1 MAFTLMDLPYAY
13 DALEPHLDART
24 MEIHHSKHHA
34 GYVAKLNGVLE
45 GHDDLL
51 NGNLVDILSN
61 LDKVPASIRQKV
73 INLGGGVYNH
83 DLYFSSFST
92 NGGGAPVGELAA
104 AIDAELG
111 GFETARKTLS
121 DNAVNLFG
129 SGWSWLVVKDGKLMM
144 TTTQNQDCPLSLG
157 QTPILTIDVWEHAYY
172 LKFQQLR
179 PNFVDV
185 VWNVIDW
192 NIINERYKAA
202 IA

>member
-92 NGGGAPVGELAA
+92 KGGGAPVGELAA
-104 AIDAELG
+104 AINAELG
-111 GFETARKTLS
+111 GFEVTRKTLS

-192 NIINERYKAA
+192 NIINDRYKAA

>member
-24 MEIHHSKHHA
+24 MEIHHGKHHA

-45 GHDDLL
+45 GHADLL
-51 NGNLVDILSN
+51 NGDLVDILSN
-61 LDKVPASIRQKV
+61 LNKVPDAIRQKV

-83 DLYFSSFST
+83 NLYFSSFST
-92 NGGGAPVGELAA
+92 KGGGKPVGALAQ
-104 AIDAELG
+104 AIDSELG
-111 GFETARKTLS
+111 GFEAAKKTLS

-129 SGWSWLVVKDGKLMM
+129 SGWSWLCVENGKLVYA
-144 TTTQNQDCPLSLG
+144 TSQNQDCPLSNG

-179 PNFVDV
+179 PNFIDAFWEVVD
-185 VWNVIDW
+185 WS
-192 NIINERYKAA
+192 IINDRYEAA
-202 IA
+202 K

>member
-51 NGNLVDILSN
+51 NGNLIDILSN
-61 LDKVPASIRQKV
+61 LDKVPAQIRQKV

-83 DLYFSSFST
+83 DLYFASFSSK
-92 NGGGAPVGELAA
+92 GGGAPVGELAA

-111 GFETARKTLS
+111 GFEVTRKTLS

-192 NIINERYKAA
+192 NIINDRYKAA
-202 IA
+202 IG